1 MATETRETRAMPFL
15 RTELQR
21 PLRTHLGHLIHCPE
35 LSRSTE
41 SSCAAQKII
50 SSQQKGPN
58 TSKSDKVMRRVE
70 SRSPE
75 KWPKGLSTLS
85 LDKRRLGE
93 NERVSTMPCFSSTH
107 RTKWWKTQAIFQ
119 FGFRKDFCKVLVKWG
134 NSGDNGCHHPPFQQ
148 FFSLPQPINQDH
160 TLFPPILILLTSVF
174 YRLPSLTSM
183 IHHFKQPYTLN
194 SLTH

>member
-1 MATETRETRAMPFL
+1 MSQPKEGNLTCKLIRKADSLGFRHGDLNDFFSHFSQGMNMATETRETRAMPFL

-58 TSKSDKVMRRVE
+58 TSKSDKVMRRAE

-107 RTKWWKTQAIFQ
+107 RTKCGRHRQY
-119 FGFRKDFCKVLVKWG
+119 
-134 NSGDNGCHHPPFQQ
+134 
-148 FFSLPQPINQDH
+148 FSLDLER
-160 TLFPPILILLTSVF
+160 TFVKS
-174 YRLPSLTSM
+174 
-183 IHHFKQPYTLN
+183 
-194 SLTH
+194 